1 MGEWFKQL
9 PSKIVEFWKKYTAKQ
24 KTLFL
29 SVVAAV
35 IFTLVALVLLLN
47 KTTYVTLTSFEDTAA
62 TAKAANLLEENQIK
76 YKTSKDALTIE
87 VDEQQLSQARLLLG
101 ENGISTSVNNTDYDW
116 LFDNGFNTTDS
127 EKRMKAKINLQSN
140 MAADISN
147 IEGVTKA
154 TVTIHIPDNVNTL
167 TEERAKTSV
176 SIFLTTGSNFDSNSV
191 QAIAEYARTCVG

>member
-1 MGEWFKQL
+1 M
-9 PSKIVEFWKKYTAKQ
+9 
-24 KTLFL
+24 
-29 SVVAAV
+29 
-35 IFTLVALVLLLN
+35 
-47 KTTYVTLTSFEDTAA
+47 
-62 TAKAANLLEENQIK
+62 EENQIK
-76 YKTSKDALTIE
+76 HKVSKDALTIE

-154 TVTIHIPDNVNTL
+154 TVTIHIPENVNTL
-167 TEERAKTSV
+167 TEEPAKPP
-176 SIFLTTGSNFDSNSV
+176 
-191 QAIAEYARTCVG
+191 